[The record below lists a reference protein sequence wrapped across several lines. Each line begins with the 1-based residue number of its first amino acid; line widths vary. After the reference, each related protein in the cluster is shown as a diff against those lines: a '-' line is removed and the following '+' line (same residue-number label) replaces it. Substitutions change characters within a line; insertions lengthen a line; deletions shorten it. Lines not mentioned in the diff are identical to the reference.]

1 MKEIIQKL
9 QEGERIYI
17 YPSHAEKG
25 VIAGFGVLNS
35 LNVQRVKRLLV
46 NLGKDLFKFYKI
58 NENNEAF
65 VFLGTTFFIEENSKP
80 FIIDKNGFKYE
91 VTEDK
96 YYDENINS
104 LNPLLHLVDLMK
116 FDKKEVLFKATRYG
130 FLTQWKNL
138 NELELPISQN
148 IVEILANDLNVR
160 SYTRRALQKM
170 INKAVNNFVNTNIE
184 LFRDLYSISL
194 TSDQGS
200 PLITFRYL
208 RDAVTNLTIKKRIEY
223 KEFLPRLIIKDME
236 VHFKILVPKERERD
250 ILKSLKNTFKS
261 VKVVYNPHNVK
272 DFPRKSKLYTVSII
286 VDLNREYYKL
296 ENTPEFE
303 KIVDKVAEEIEDIN
317 KAWKLSKRYMWVKR
331 ISIEV
336 ITPPHFKEYVF
347 SSLSKIKWPIL
358 LREEKL
364 KDNKLIL
371 TFEIWCNYPIFI
383 PKPKKEVDVVIKS
396 SEIEKIDEKAY
407 IRTFPANF
415 MLDCAKFYTS
425 LHENLLRNSTFLH
438 SFLASSGS
446 NLS

>member
-1 MKEIIQKL
+1 MKEIIQEL

-80 FIIDKNGFKYE
+80 FIIDKNGFKYD
-91 VTEDK
+91 VIEDK

-138 NELELPISQN
+138 NELELTISQN

-194 TSDQGS
+194 TSDRSS

-223 KEFLPRLIIKDME
+223 KEFLPRLIIKD
-236 VHFKILVPKERERD
+236 VDIHFKILVPKERERD

-272 DFPRKSKLYTVSII
+272 DFPRKSK
-286 VDLNREYYKL
+286 
-296 ENTPEFE
+296 
-303 KIVDKVAEEIEDIN
+303 
-317 KAWKLSKRYMWVKR
+317 
-331 ISIEV
+331 V
-336 ITPPHFKEYVF
+336 IYCF
-347 SSLSKIKWPIL
+347 
-358 LREEKL
+358 
-364 KDNKLIL
+364 
-371 TFEIWCNYPIFI
+371 NY
-383 PKPKKEVDVVIKS
+383 
-396 SEIEKIDEKAY
+396 
-407 IRTFPANF
+407 
-415 MLDCAKFYTS
+415 C
-425 LHENLLRNSTFLH
+425 
-438 SFLASSGS
+438 
-446 NLS
+446 